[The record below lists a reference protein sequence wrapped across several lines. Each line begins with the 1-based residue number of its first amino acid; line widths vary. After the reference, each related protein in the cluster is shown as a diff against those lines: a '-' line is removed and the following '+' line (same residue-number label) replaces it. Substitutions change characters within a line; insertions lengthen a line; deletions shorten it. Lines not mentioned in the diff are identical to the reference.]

1 MEIRSIFVYII
12 YIQLPHIL
20 QVAVEA
26 QGRFPSPASLETG
39 TNSFIAVSISKQ
51 QLLLCLEGD
60 KLGFS

>member
-1 MEIRSIFVYII
+1 MYII

-20 QVAVEA
+20 QVALEA